1 MTPVIALAVL
11 GAGAVGAVARYLVGL
26 VFARSGGLPWAVLIV
41 NTLGSA
47 IAGWMLALSV
57 TASVDPSLALV
68 VLTGLCG
75 GLTTFS
81 TWSVDTIQLAQGGK
95 PTQALGNIV
104 VTLVA
109 GLFAAGGLF
118 ALTLLVVS

>member
-1 MTPVIALAVL
+1 MIPGVVLAVL

-26 VFARSGGLPWAVLIV
+26 AFARSGGLPWAVLIV
-41 NTLGSA
+41 NTVGSA
-47 IAGWMLALSV
+47 IAGWMLALTV
-57 TASVDPSLALV
+57 TASVDPNLALV

-81 TWSVDTIQLAQGGK
+81 TWSVETIQLALEGK
-95 PTQALGNIV
+95 RANAVANIV
-104 VTLVA
+104 VTLIA
-109 GLFAAGGLF
+109 GILAASSFF